1 MTRSPQAVNVL
12 DSTGSPIAKAQ
23 RLSHKAMKTTF
34 EVFVPHPDVLYAKQ
48 AAYAAFDE
56 LDRLEAELS
65 RFIENSDVSRINNL
79 AANQSLSVGSAT
91 FECLQLCSRMY
102 TATDGAFDITF
113 SSAARGYQLKLD
125 EGRYTVRQPTRSV
138 KIDLGGIGKGY
149 AIDKMA
155 ELLGEWGIDTALIHG
170 GYSSVLALNEPAGTK
185 GWPIVLSSPDNY
197 KQTLTR
203 LCLRNRAISGSG
215 LQNGPHI
222 INPRTGRPVEDRHAT
237 WACGPDAATT
247 DALSTAFM
255 VMSPNEVENY
265 CLRHPDILGMLIINK
280 QEEKEQKN
288 AILRY
293 GCWDEL
299 LI

>member
-1 MTRSPQAVNVL
+1 MTRSPQTVNVL
-12 DSTGSPIAKAQ
+12 NSTGSLIANAQ
-23 RLSHKAMKTTF
+23 LFSHKAMATTF
-34 EVFVPHPDVLYAKQ
+34 EVFVLHTDTLYAKQ

-65 RFIENSDVSRINNL
+65 RFIENSDISRINNL
-79 AANQSLSVGSAT
+79 AANQYLLVGSAA

-113 SSAARGYQLKLD
+113 NSAARGYQLKLD
-125 EGRYTVRQPTRSV
+125 EGQYTVRQPAKAV

-155 ELLGEWGIDTALIHG
+155 ELLGEWGIDTALLHG
-170 GYSSVLALNEPAGTK
+170 GYSSVLALNKPPGTK
-185 GWPIVLSSPDNY
+185 GWPITLSSPDDY
-197 KQTLTR
+197 KETLAR
-203 LCLRNRAISGSG
+203 LYLRNQAISSSG
-215 LQNGPHI
+215 LQNGQHI
-222 INPRTGRPVEDRHAT
+222 INPRTGRPVKDRCTT

-265 CLRHPDILGMLIINK
+265 CLHHPDMLGMLVTDK
-280 QEEKEQKN
+280 QEAGEQQN
-288 AILRY
+288 RILRY
-293 GCWDEL
+293 GRWDEL

>member
-1 MTRSPQAVNVL
+1 MTRSPQPINVL
-12 DSTGSPIAKAQ
+12 DSAGSPIAKAQ

-34 EVFVPHPDVLYAKQ
+34 EVFVLHTDVLYAKQ
-48 AAYAAFDE
+48 AAYAAFDK
-56 LDRLEAELS
+56 LDRLETELS

-113 SSAARGYQLKLD
+113 SSAAAGYQLKLD
-125 EGRYTVRQPTRSV
+125 KGRYTVQQPAKVV

-155 ELLGEWGIDTALIHG
+155 ELLGEWGIDTALIHS

-185 GWPIVLSSPDNY
+185 GWPIVLSSPDDY
-197 KQTLTR
+197 KQTLAR
-203 LCLRNRAISGSG
+203 LRLRNRAISGSG

-222 INPRTGRPVEDRHAT
+222 INPRTGRPVEDRRAA
-237 WACGPDAATT
+237 WACGTDAATA

-255 VMSPNEVENY
+255 VMTAGQVRQY
-265 CLRHPDILGMLIINK
+265 CLSHPDVLAMIVLD
-280 QEEKEQKN
+280 
-288 AILRY
+288 
-293 GCWDEL
+293 GCDTEAQIVRFGHWQ
-299 LI
+299 

>member
-1 MTRSPQAVNVL
+1 MTRSPQAINVL
-12 DSTGSPIAKAQ
+12 DSAGSPIAKAQ

-34 EVFVPHPDVLYAKQ
+34 EVFVLHPDVLYAKQ

-56 LDRLEAELS
+56 LDRIETELS
-65 RFIENSDVSRINNL
+65 RFIKNSDISRINNL

-102 TATDGAFDITF
+102 IATDGAFDITF

-125 EGRYTVRQPTRSV
+125 KGRYSVQQPAKVV

-155 ELLGEWGIDTALIHG
+155 ELLGEWGIDTTLIHG
-170 GYSSVLALNEPAGTK
+170 GYSSVLALNKPAGTK

-203 LCLRNRAISGSG
+203 LYLRNRAISGSG

-222 INPRTGRPVEDRHAT
+222 INPRTGRPVEDRCTA

-255 VMSPNEVENY
+255 VMSPDEVKNY
-265 CLRHPDILGMLIINK
+265 CLRHLDTMGMLVIDK
-280 QEEKEQKN
+280 QQAGEQKN

-293 GCWDEL
+293 GRWDEL

>member
-1 MTRSPQAVNVL
+1 MTRSPQAINVL
-12 DSTGSPIAKAQ
+12 NSTGSLIANAR
-23 RLSHKAMKTTF
+23 RLSHRAMATTF
-34 EVFVPHPDVLYAKQ
+34 EVFVLHPDALYAKQ

-56 LDRLEAELS
+56 LDRIETELS

-91 FECLQLCSRMY
+91 LECLQLCSRMY
-102 TATDGAFDITF
+102 IVTDGAFDITF
-113 SSAARGYQLKLD
+113 SSAARGCRLKLD
-125 EGRYTVRQPTRSV
+125 EGQHTVRQPAKAV

-155 ELLGEWGIDTALIHG
+155 ELLSEWGIDTALIHG
-170 GYSSVLALNEPAGTK
+170 GYSSVLALNEPPGTK
-185 GWPIVLSSPDNY
+185 GWPITLSNPDDY
-197 KQTLTR
+197 KQTLAH
-203 LCLRNRAISGSG
+203 LYLRNRAISGSG

-222 INPRTGRPVEDRHAT
+222 INRRTGRPVEDRRAA

-255 VMSPNEVENY
+255 VMTPDEVKNY
-265 CLRHPDILGMLIINK
+265 CLRHLDTMGMLVTDK
-280 QEEKEQKN
+280 QKTGEQKN
-288 AILRY
+288 KILRY
-293 GCWDEL
+293 GRWDKL